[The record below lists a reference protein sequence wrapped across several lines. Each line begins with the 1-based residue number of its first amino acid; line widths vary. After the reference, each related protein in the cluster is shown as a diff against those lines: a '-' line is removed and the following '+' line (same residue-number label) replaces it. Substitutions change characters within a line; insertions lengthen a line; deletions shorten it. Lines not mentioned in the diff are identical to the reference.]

1 MGGALQQILVLL
13 GITVLAVMLLM
24 RLRLPPILGYLVT
37 GLLVGPYGF
46 GWFNNTEETS
56 HLAEFGVVFL
66 LFTLGLEFS
75 LPRLMVMKKE
85 VLVLGSAQVAVTT
98 LVALGLSTLFDVS
111 TEVAIII
118 GGAFAMSS
126 TAIVAKQLKEQLEL
140 HQPHGRLSIGILL
153 FQDIAV
159 VPFIILIASVGG
171 DGGQTLWHDLGMAL
185 VKGMIALAIVL
196 AIGRWLLRP
205 LFHEVAKARSAE
217 IFTLAVLLFTL
228 ASAWATHEF
237 GLSLALGAFLAGM
250 MLGET
255 EFRHQVEA
263 DIRPFRDMLLGLF
276 FVTIGMMV
284 DPYAMEPVIGYVL
297 LGGLSLMVFKLVSI
311 TLLGRLVSSNWNAS
325 LRAGIVL
332 AHSGEFSFALLTLAI
347 GQDLLGETLAQITLG
362 SIMLSLVFSPV
373 LIRHSGRLASIVQSD
388 QEDIEKDMLEHAVA
402 RQELST
408 KEHVIICGYGRV
420 GQNIARFLE
429 KEGFD
434 YIALDLDP
442 YRVRAARA
450 AGDPVYYG
458 DATHLDVLRAAG
470 LDTARILVQSYYGVE
485 ISMKIL
491 EQVRGRFPD
500 LPILI
505 RTRDDT
511 HLDKLQAAGAT
522 EVVPETLEASLMMS
536 AHVMSF
542 LGVPM
547 RRILKDIQDVREHR
561 YELLRSV
568 FRGQDAQRIDE
579 THALREQLATVEV
592 KETSDAAG
600 RQLQTLNLE
609 RFGVVVTGIR
619 RGGILGRQPDPDTE
633 LRSGDVLVLFGTPED
648 LDRAEK
654 EILKR
659 PD

>member
-1 MGGALQQILVLL
+1 MGGALQQILILL

-37 GLLVGPYGF
+37 GLVVGPYGL
-46 GWFNNTEETS
+46 GWFDNTEETRQ
-56 HLAEFGVVFL
+56 LAEFGVVFL

-75 LPRLMVMKKE
+75 LPRLLVMKKE

-98 LVALGLSTLFDVS
+98 LVAVGLSNLLDVAP
-111 TEVAIII
+111 EIAIIV

-159 VPFIILIASVGG
+159 VPFIILIASMGG
-171 DGGQTLWHDLGMAL
+171 DGGQSLWHDLGMAV
-185 VKGMIALAIVL
+185 VKGFVALAIVL

-205 LFHEVAKARSAE
+205 LFHEVAKTRSAE

-276 FVTIGMMV
+276 FVTIGMLV
-284 DPYAMEPVIGYVL
+284 DPAALEPVIGYVL
-297 LGGLSLMVFKLVSI
+297 LGGFSLMLFKLVSI

-347 GQDLLGETLAQITLG
+347 GQDLIGNTLAQIALG
-362 SIMLSLVFSPV
+362 SIMLSLVFSPL
-373 LIRHSGRLASIVQSD
+373 LIRHSGRLARLVQSD
-388 QEDIEKDMLEHAVA
+388 QEDVEKDMLEHAVA
-402 RQELST
+402 RHELST

-442 YRVRAARA
+442 YRVRSARA

-458 DATHLDVLRAAG
+458 DATHLDVLHAAG
-470 LDTARILVQSYYGVE
+470 LDTAKILVQSYYGVE

-491 EQVRGRFPD
+491 EQVRGKYPD

-522 EVVPETLEASLMMS
+522 EVVPETLEASLMIS

-568 FRGQDAQRIDE
+568 FRGQDARRIDE
-579 THALREQLATVEV
+579 THALREQLGTVQVNEN
-592 KETSDAAG
+592 SDAIG
-600 RQLQTLNLE
+600 RQLKTLNLE
-609 RFGVVVTGIR
+609 RFGVVVTAIR
-619 RGGILGRQPDPDTE
+619 RDGILGRQPDPDTE

-648 LDRAEK
+648 LERAEK